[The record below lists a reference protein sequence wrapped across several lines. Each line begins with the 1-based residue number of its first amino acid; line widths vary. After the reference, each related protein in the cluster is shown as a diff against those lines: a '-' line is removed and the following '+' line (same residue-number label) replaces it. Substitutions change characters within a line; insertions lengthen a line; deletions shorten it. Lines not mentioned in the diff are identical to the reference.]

1 MRLIPNWRYA
11 IWRLWSVRVSIAAA
25 LVGLAAGLFAYM
37 DEIPPLWFL
46 CLQVALP
53 VAAIIVRAIKQ
64 PKLDG

>member
-1 MRLIPNWRYA
+1 MRLIPFRVLWA
-11 IWRLWSVRVSIAAA
+11 FWSVKAMLAAA

-46 CLQVALP
+46 VLQVALP

-64 PKLDG
+64 PKLDQ